1 MIIDGKNLI
10 AGRLASFAAKK
21 ALLDNEIEIINS
33 EKVIITGSKSNVIG
47 KQKER
52 QERGHPYKGPFV
64 PKREDKLLRRMIRG
78 MLPHKQERGK
88 QAFKKIKC
96 HIGIPEELKDKKT
109 TEVPG
114 ANITKTQ
121 TLKYIRLSK
130 LCKLTGKKEE

>member
-10 AGRLASFAAKK
+10 AGRLASFVAKQ
-21 ALLDNEIEIINS
+21 ALLNNEVEVINS
-33 EKVIITGSKSNVIG
+33 EKVIVTGSKSNVVG

-52 QERGHPYKGPFV
+52 QARGHPYKGPFI

-88 QAFKKIKC
+88 LAFKKVKC
-96 HIGIPEELKDKKT
+96 HIGIPDELKEKET
-109 TEVPG
+109 TQVPG

-121 TLKYIRLSK
+121 TLKYIRLSE
-130 LCKLTGKKEE
+130 LCRLSGKKGQ